1 MKYKIII
8 VFLVFYS
15 CTINNTKI
23 DNRIPYNSK
32 GFAYIYNDEDFKNNI
47 IKGKLDNSL
56 MQVSHSNLNN
66 NTLIKIINPKNN
78 ESLTIRNFKRIKYPD
93 FYKILITK
101 KVAEKLGIQS
111 DFPLIEI
118 LEIKKNKSFIAKKA
132 KIYSEEKKISS
143 NAPVT
148 SVQIS
153 NISKNKK
160 NKSIN
165 KKNEFVILIGS
176 FYREETAKFLKQRI
190 IKEIPNY
197 DVKKLRIRKQSNK
210 QTNLISGPYST
221 INFMKNDYI
230 LLKKFG
236 FEELDIINYE

>member
-8 VFLVFYS
+8 AFLVFYS

-78 ESLTIRNFKRIKYPD
+78 ESLTIRNLKRIKYPD

-132 KIYSEEKKISS
+132 KIYSEEKRISS

-160 NKSIN
+160 NKSI
-165 KKNEFVILIGS
+165 KKKDEFVILIGS

>member
-78 ESLTIRNFKRIKYPD
+78 ESLTIRNLKRIKYPD

-118 LEIKKNKSFIAKKA
+118 LEIKKNKSFIAKKT
-132 KIYSEEKKISS
+132 KIYSEEKKIYS

-153 NISKNKK
+153 NISKSKK

-197 DVKKLRIRKQSNK
+197 DVKKLRISKQSNK
-210 QTNLISGPYST
+210 QTNLISGPYSA

>member
-78 ESLTIRNFKRIKYPD
+78 ESITIRNLKKIKYPD

-111 DFPLIEI
+111 NFPLIEI

-153 NISKNKK
+153 NISKYKK
-160 NKSIN
+160 NKNIN
-165 KKNEFVILIGS
+165 KKDEYVILIGS

>member
-78 ESLTIRNFKRIKYPD
+78 ESLTIRNLKKIKYPD

-148 SVQIS
+148 SVEIS

>member
-78 ESLTIRNFKRIKYPD
+78 ESITIRNLKKIKYPD

-160 NKSIN
+160 KKSIN
-165 KKNEFVILIGS
+165 KKDEFVILIGS

-230 LLKKFG
+230 RLKKFG

>member
-56 MQVSHSNLNN
+56 MQVSHSNLSN

-78 ESLTIRNFKRIKYPD
+78 ESLTIRNLKRIKYPD

-132 KIYSEEKKISS
+132 KIYNEEKKISS

-230 LLKKFG
+230 RLKKFG